1 MAKSV
6 DFADDRAVRLEG
18 WLFYVA
24 VAVVAAFCLSFRYLP
39 MVDLPQHYAMVS
51 IFTHYHDPAYGFE
64 PRYTFDLLGR
74 PYATVYLLG
83 AGLAKLMPLGAAMRI
98 VVATCTVAPVL
109 GARALLAATGRPR
122 VWALLAVP
130 FSFGSVWFWGFLN
143 FLAGT
148 GVFLAG
154 LAVVV
159 TSARTG
165 SRRAAVG
172 LGVLALVELFTH
184 VHGLFMLLA
193 LAPLFAWGWRRDGDS
208 WRATL
213 RTMLPLAPAAIAAVL
228 FVLSTW
234 RQAVGAWPA
243 MDPGVGER
251 IERFPEFLAAG
262 LPSPWPLASLLA
274 LAGVAAVAVLLR
286 DPDQAAARRHKI
298 VLGGAL
304 ASQILLYFVL
314 PLNTSTATYVSARH
328 ALLVLL
334 LVLPVLPQV
343 RRPRVALAA
352 ASTFALAG
360 LLDAGI
366 HLARFDR
373 EARDFDPIL
382 DAMQPNRRVASLIFE
397 NGSTHVHS
405 TTFPYLHFA
414 GYYQA
419 ARGGDLA
426 RSFAVVWNVPVR
438 YRDDY
443 PRYAISDDVEWQ
455 PRLFSPSE
463 DLPHY
468 DYVLVRGRNFPPPP
482 PESGL
487 IVVARSGA
495 WTLVENPFALQP

>member
-1 MAKSV
+1 MMEE
-6 DFADDRAVRLEG
+6 VRFEG

-24 VAVVAAFCLSFRYLP
+24 VAAVAGCCLAFRYLP

-51 IFTHYHDPAYGFE
+51 IFTHYHDPAYGFDQ
-64 PRYTFDLLGR
+64 RYTFDLLGR
-74 PYATVYLLG
+74 PYATVYFLG

-98 VVATCTVAPVL
+98 VVAVCTVAPVL

-154 LAVVV
+154 LALVV
-159 TSARTG
+159 TRARTG
-165 SRRAAVG
+165 SRRAAIA
-172 LGVLALVELFTH
+172 LGILAIAELFTH

-193 LAPLFAWGWRRDGDS
+193 LAPLFAWGWKREGDS
-208 WRATL
+208 WRAML
-213 RTMLPLAPAAIAAVL
+213 RTLLPLAPAAIAAAV

-234 RQAVGAWPA
+234 RQAVGAWPQI
-243 MDPGVGER
+243 DPGAGER
-251 IERFPEFLAAG
+251 IARFPDFLAAG
-262 LPSPWPLASLLA
+262 LPAPWPWASL
-274 LAGVAAVAVLLR
+274 AAVAAIAAVALYAR
-286 DPDQAAARRHKI
+286 DPAQTAARRQQI
-298 VLGGAL
+298 ALGGAL

-328 ALLVLL
+328 ALLIMLL
-334 LVLPVLPQV
+334 FVPVLPHV

-352 ASTFALAG
+352 ASAFALAG
-360 LLDAGI
+360 LLDAGV

-373 EARDFDPIL
+373 EAHEFDPIL
-382 DAMQPNRRVASLIFE
+382 AAMKPNRRVASLIFD
-397 NGSTHVHS
+397 NGSTHVHPA
-405 TTFPYLHFA
+405 TFPYLHFA

-443 PRYAISDDVEWQ
+443 PRYPISDDVEWQ
-455 PRLFSPSE
+455 PRLFSPAT

-468 DYVLVRGRNFPPPP
+468 DYVLVRGRNFRPPP

-487 IVVARSGA
+487 IVVAHSGA
-495 WTLVENPFALQP
+495 WTVVENPGALQP

>member
-1 MAKSV
+1 MM
-6 DFADDRAVRLEG
+6 RTVRVEG

-24 VAVVAAFCLSFRYLP
+24 VAAVAAFCLVFRYLP

-51 IFTHYHDPAYGFE
+51 IFTHYHDPAYGFDQ
-64 PRYTFDLLGR
+64 RYTFDLLGR
-74 PYATVYLLG
+74 PYATVYFLG
-83 AGLAKLMPLGAAMRI
+83 AGLAKLMPLTAAMRI

-109 GARALLAATGRPR
+109 GARALLAATERPR

-130 FSFGSVWFWGFLN
+130 FSFGSIWFWGFLN

-154 LAVVV
+154 LALVV

-165 SRRAAVG
+165 SRRAAIA
-172 LGVLALVELFTH
+172 LGVLALAELFTH

-193 LAPLFAWGWRRDGDS
+193 LAPVFAWAWQRDGQS
-208 WRATL
+208 WRGVL
-213 RTMLPLAPAAIAAVL
+213 RTVLPLAPAAIAAAV

-243 MDPGVGER
+243 IDPGAGER
-251 IERFPEFLAAG
+251 IARFPDFLAAG
-262 LPSPWPLASLLA
+262 LPAPWPVASLVALAAIAVVAVVFHDREQTAPRRQQLA
-274 LAGVAAVAVLLR
+274 LA
-286 DPDQAAARRHKI
+286 
-298 VLGGAL
+298 GAL
-304 ASQILLYFVL
+304 ASQIFLYFVL

-328 ALLVLL
+328 ALLIMLL
-334 LVLPVLPQV
+334 FVPLLPHV

-360 LLDAGI
+360 LLDAGV

-373 EARDFDPIL
+373 EAREFDPIV
-382 DAMQPNRRVASLIFE
+382 AVMKPNRRVASLIFE
-397 NGSTHVHS
+397 NGSASVHPA
-405 TTFPYLHFA
+405 TFPYLHFA

-443 PRYAISDDVEWQ
+443 PRYAISDDIEWQ
-455 PRLFSPSE
+455 PRLFSPTQ

-468 DYVLVRGRNFPPPP
+468 DYVLVRGHNFRPPP

-487 IVVARSGA
+487 VVVARSGT
-495 WTLVENPFALQP
+495 WTLVENPQAVQP